1 MNSALEL
8 RDVSK
13 HYPGFSLEGVSFTL
27 PQGCISGLVG
37 ETAPARAH

>member
-8 RDVSK
+8 NDVSK

-27 PQGCISGLVG
+27 PLPIS
-37 ETAPARAH
+37 TPKT